1 VIGDR
6 DLDSG
11 SFIALNCLRL
21 QRPVFLFYDSR
32 FFAAHEREDSGM
44 TSVHPI
50 DDVPVDRWNGDPI
63 WHALLVLVGGG
74 HADGKA
80 TLRVS
85 L

>member
-11 SFIALNCLRL
+11 SFIALNCRQL
-21 QRPVFLFYDSR
+21 QRPVFLFYDGR
-32 FFAAHEREDSGM
+32 FIAAHEREDSGM

-50 DDVPVDRWNGDPI
+50 DDVPVDRWNGDLT
-63 WHALLVLVGGG
+63 WHVLLVLGGSG
-74 HADGKA
+74 RTDGEA